1 MTTTPND
8 FPTSEEMRI
17 EVLRTI
23 QRFENYTTTENGI
36 QHAYDEFE

>member
-1 MTTTPND
+1 MTTIPND

-17 EVLRTI
+17 KVLRTI
-23 QRFENYTTTENGI
+23 QRFENYITTENCM